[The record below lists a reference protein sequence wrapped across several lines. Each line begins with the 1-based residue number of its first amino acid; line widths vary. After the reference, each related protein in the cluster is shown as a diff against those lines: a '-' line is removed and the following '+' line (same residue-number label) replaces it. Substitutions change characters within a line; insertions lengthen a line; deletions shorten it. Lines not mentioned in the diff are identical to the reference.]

1 MIRTPLAFAMFL
13 LFVPSAAHAGCDVW
27 NVSGNAL
34 SIEQSNGP
42 TVNFDLLQDGENLL
56 GKAYSSAQPNAPGVV
71 SDGRIRGPSLHLRVD
86 WNSRSTG
93 IYELTIGDDGRIE
106 GQGYDFKQPT
116 VRAQMIGNKRLT
128 CRY

>member
-1 MIRTPLAFAMFL
+1 MIRTPLAFALPL
-13 LFVPSAAHAGCDVW
+13 LFVPSAAHASCDMW

-42 TVNFDLLQDGENLL
+42 TVSFDLLQDGENLM

-71 SDGRIRGPSLHLRVD
+71 SDGRIRGSSLRLRVD

-93 IYELTIGDDGRIE
+93 IYELMIDEDGRIE
-106 GQGYDFKQPT
+106 GYGYDFKQPT
-116 VRAQMIGNKRLT
+116 DRAQMIGNRRLT
-128 CRY
+128 CRW